1 MINVETKIYYYFDL
15 DDATEVFKCPICVGL
30 GKKAERKCDNEAVYR
45 ACHAEDAVCVSTKNG
60 ELVMREC
67 QSKKYYN
74 DYIVPK
80 CDGIEN
86 CEHAMCEESDCTAY
100 LSKGK
105 SQELMS
111 ETQGIREIM
120 QSSKKNLRQ
129 HFMTCTLRD
138 HRNKIKMFKSQVDVI
153 SQSTVYRP

>member
-1 MINVETKIYYYFDL
+1 MIKMINVETKIYYYFDL
-15 DDATEVFKCPICVGL
+15 DEATEVFKCPICVGL

-74 DYIVPK
+74 EYIVPK

-105 SQELMS
+105 SQEYL
-111 ETQGIREIM
+111 
-120 QSSKKNLRQ
+120 
-129 HFMTCTLRD
+129 
-138 HRNKIKMFKSQVDVI
+138 
-153 SQSTVYRP
+153 